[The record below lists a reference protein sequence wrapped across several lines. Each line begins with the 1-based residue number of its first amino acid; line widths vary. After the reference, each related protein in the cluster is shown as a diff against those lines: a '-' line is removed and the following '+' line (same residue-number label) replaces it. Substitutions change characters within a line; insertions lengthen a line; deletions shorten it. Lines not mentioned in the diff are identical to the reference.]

1 MLYCLYT
8 ENGSI
13 SEVNINLIALLFSG
27 PHIHIKQEVG
37 GAFLDGG
44 PPLRKLVA
52 TMWCYIVLLLLS
64 ISKDSLSLKM
74 RRS

>member
-37 GAFLDGG
+37 GALFGWWSSLEETSSHYVV
-44 PPLRKLVA
+44 LYTTTTK
-52 TMWCYIVLLLLS
+52 YIQGFS
-64 ISKDSLSLKM
+64 QF
-74 RRS
+74 